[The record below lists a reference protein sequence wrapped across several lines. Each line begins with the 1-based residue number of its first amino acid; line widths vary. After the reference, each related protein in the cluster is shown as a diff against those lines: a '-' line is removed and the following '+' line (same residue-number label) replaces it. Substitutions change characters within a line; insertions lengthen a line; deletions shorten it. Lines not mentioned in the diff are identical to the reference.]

1 MWTERYRPKSLTDV
15 VNLKN
20 VVVSLKAFLET
31 PSTIPHLLFTG
42 RPGTGKTAIALCITR
57 ELFGSNWR
65 SLTLELN
72 ASDDRGIK
80 MIRDR
85 VKNFSRYNRG
95 SLTDIPFGIVIL
107 DECDQMT
114 TAAQTALRRIMET
127 SSRTSRFILIANYS
141 SKIIEPL
148 QSRCAIFRFHP
159 LKQEDMAKRIRY
171 IAEKEKINLAE
182 EAVGAII
189 EFSYGDLRRAI
200 NLLQTSAVFNNDKNI
215 SYQTVINIV
224 GQTDPKYIQIMLN
237 KALGGEFID
246 ARERLYDIIIKQGIS
261 GIDIIKQIHRE
272 LYKIPNLSTTEKAD
286 LVRIVGEYDF
296 RISEGAND
304 DIQLSALLAQL
315 VKFGKNRMS
324 K

>member
-1 MWTERYRPKSLTDV
+1 M
-15 VNLKN
+15 
-20 VVVSLKAFLET
+20 
-31 PSTIPHLLFTG
+31 PHLLFAG
-42 RPGTGKTAIALCITR
+42 RPGTGKTAIALCIAR

-72 ASDDRGIK
+72 ASDERGIS
-80 MIRDR
+80 MVRDR

-95 SLTDIPFGIVIL
+95 SLADIPFGLVIL

-114 TAAQTALRRIMET
+114 SAAQTALRRIMET

-159 LKQEDMAKRIRY
+159 LKKEDMAKRIRY
-171 IAEKEKINLAE
+171 VAEKERINLPE
-182 EAVGAII
+182 EAVEAII
-189 EFSYGDLRRAI
+189 EFSDGDLRRAI
-200 NLLQTSAVFNNDKNI
+200 NLLQTSAVYNGDKTI
-215 SYQTVINIV
+215 DYQTVINIV
-224 GQTDPKYIQIMLN
+224 GQTNPKHIQIMLN

-246 ARERLYDIIIKQGIS
+246 ARERLYDIMIKQGIS

-272 LYKIPNLSTTEKAD
+272 LYKIPNLSSTEKAE
-286 LVRIVGEYDF
+286 LVRIIGEYDF

-315 VKFGKNRMS
+315 VKFGKNRMI